1 MSNLPKSLCETLR
14 GWQVAPP
21 ADAGFRPAVWS
32 RIEGLRRAATETWF
46 GYFRRHA
53 IVWSLVLLS
62 TAAGAGLLG
71 REAGERRA
79 VADHTVILD
88 TYLAQIDARV
98 MHR

>member
-1 MSNLPKSLCETLR
+1 MSNSQNPLR
-14 GWQVAPP
+14 EILHIWRIAPP

-32 RIEGLRRAATETWF
+32 RIEALRRTASETWF
-46 GYFRRHA
+46 GYFRRHTLA
-53 IVWSLVLLS
+53 WSLVLLS

-71 REAGERRA
+71 RQAGERRA
-79 VADHTVILD
+79 VADHSAILD